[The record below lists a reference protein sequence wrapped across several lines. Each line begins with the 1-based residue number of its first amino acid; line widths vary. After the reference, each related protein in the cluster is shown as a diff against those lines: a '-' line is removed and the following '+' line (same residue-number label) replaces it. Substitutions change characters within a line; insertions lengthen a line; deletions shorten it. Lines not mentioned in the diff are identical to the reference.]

1 MMQPSMTISG
11 AAATG
16 AAQRGLPV
24 RFIANSTIAFAAF
37 LGGFVIFE
45 PAPYELF
52 LCLLLGIWVLFG
64 MRIPRSVLPL
74 LILFTIFNFGGVIS
88 SFQIPQWDR
97 GVIYV
102 AVSYF
107 LALSS
112 VFFAIV
118 ILEEPARLRIIF
130 RAYVV
135 AAFITTI
142 LGLIG
147 YFHALPGFEIFTR
160 YSRAMG
166 AFQDPNVYGPFLV
179 PPILYL
185 VYGIMNRSPTML
197 PIRAGILLVLLM
209 GLFLAFSRA
218 AWGLAI
224 VTGAMF
230 YMLLVI
236 NEQTAKIRL
245 KYIVLGVA
253 GVVAVVLMLGIAL
266 QFDAVSDLFTQRL
279 KVVQDYDG
287 GREGRFARHWAGY
300 YLALSK
306 PLGIGPLEFGYI
318 FTEDTHNIF
327 VKALMDYGWIGFISL
342 VTLFIWTLVAGF
354 KLLFRQRP
362 WLPYYQ
368 IAYVVFVGHLL
379 IGNVIDIDHWRH
391 FYLMTGIVWG
401 GIALESRLMR
411 ERRQGLLMQARAKL
425 ATSAKTR

>member
-135 AAFITTI
+135 AAFITTM

>member
-1 MMQPSMTISG
+1 MAIPVTAPAPAG
-11 AAATG
+11 TF
-16 AAQRGLPV
+16 QRGLPV
-24 RFIANSTIAFAAF
+24 RFIANSAVAFAAF

-52 LCLLLGIWVLFG
+52 LSALLGIWVLFG

-74 LILFTIFNFGGVIS
+74 LILFTIFNFGGIIS

-135 AAFITTI
+135 AAFITTL

-197 PIRAGILLVLLM
+197 PIRTGILLVLLM

-218 AWGLAI
+218 AWGLSI
-224 VTGAMF
+224 ITGALF
-230 YMLLVI
+230 YLLLVI
-236 NEQTAKIRL
+236 NEQTAKTRL
-245 KYIVLGVA
+245 KYIVLGVL
-253 GVVAVVLMLGIAL
+253 GVVAIVLMLGIAL

-287 GREGRFARHWAGY
+287 GR
-300 YLALSK
+300 
-306 PLGIGPLEFGYI
+306 
-318 FTEDTHNIF
+318 
-327 VKALMDYGWIGFISL
+327 
-342 VTLFIWTLVAGF
+342 
-354 KLLFRQRP
+354 
-362 WLPYYQ
+362 
-368 IAYVVFVGHLL
+368 
-379 IGNVIDIDHWRH
+379 
-391 FYLMTGIVWG
+391 
-401 GIALESRLMR
+401 
-411 ERRQGLLMQARAKL
+411 
-425 ATSAKTR
+425 

>member
-1 MMQPSMTISG
+1 
-11 AAATG
+11 
-16 AAQRGLPV
+16 
-24 RFIANSTIAFAAF
+24 
-37 LGGFVIFE
+37 
-45 PAPYELF
+45 
-52 LCLLLGIWVLFG
+52 
-64 MRIPRSVLPL
+64 
-74 LILFTIFNFGGVIS
+74 
-88 SFQIPQWDR
+88 
-97 GVIYV
+97 
-102 AVSYF
+102 
-107 LALSS
+107 
-112 VFFAIV
+112 
-118 ILEEPARLRIIF
+118 
-130 RAYVV
+130 
-135 AAFITTI
+135 
-142 LGLIG
+142 
-147 YFHALPGFEIFTR
+147 
-160 YSRAMG
+160 
-166 AFQDPNVYGPFLV
+166 
-179 PPILYL
+179 
-185 VYGIMNRSPTML
+185 ML
-197 PIRAGILLVLLM
+197 
-209 GLFLAFSRA
+209 
-218 AWGLAI
+218 
-224 VTGAMF
+224 

-401 GIALESRLMR
+401 GIALESRLLR
-411 ERRQGLLMQARAKL
+411 ERRQGLLMQARAKF

>member
-1 MMQPSMTISG
+1 MMQPSMTMSG

-24 RFIANSTIAFAAF
+24 RFIANSAIAFAAF

-52 LCLLLGIWVLFG
+52 LSLLLGIWVLFG

-135 AAFITTI
+135 AAFITTM